1 MFKDNA
7 FSTFRVFPAEGLFL
21 AYDFARAALEA
32 VFVVHQKLLPIFRP
46 LINLRRANKGAAFT
60 DALAAILLTGM
71 KM

>member
-21 AYDFARAALEA
+21 ADYFTSAALEA
-32 VFVVHQKLLPIFRP
+32 VFIIYTKFLPLFRP

-60 DALAAILLTGM
+60 DALAAILLTGV